1 MRKYWFI
8 FLLLVAVPGYAD
20 SYKSIAITSPEE
32 AVTFFPYQN
41 EIDIEFT
48 VSPAINTG
56 KNHQAVI
63 LLNGEVVQ
71 KGVATSHTLFSPSRG
86 TYYVSA
92 EIQDAR
98 GRVLIKSKE
107 VMFHVKRHHR

>member
-1 MRKYWFI
+1 MRQFWFA
-8 FLLLVAVPGYAD
+8 LLLLFTLPAYAE
-20 SYKSIAITSPEE
+20 SYQSITITSPEE
-32 AVTFFPYQN
+32 AVTFFPYQT

-71 KGVATSHTLFSPSRG
+71 KGLATSHTLYSPHRG

-98 GRVLIKSKE
+98 GRVLIRSKE
-107 VMFHVKRHHR
+107 VMFHVKRHRR